1 MRCCITTRVGHAS
14 TEIPPP
20 PPQRFISYGLLG
32 LGVLFSTQPALTGC
46 MRARGSRVGEVGWL
60 KRVKGVCG

>member
-20 PPQRFISYGLLG
+20 PPQRFIFYGLFG
-32 LGVLFSTQPALTGC
+32 WASVIVLLTARPN
-46 MRARGSRVGEVGWL
+46 RAACAPGASGWGRWVGRTG
-60 KRVKGVCG
+60 

>member
-20 PPQRFISYGLLG
+20 PPQRFIFYGLLDG
-32 LGVLFSTQPALTGC
+32 GVSLCCSQPALTGLH
-46 MRARGSRVGEVGWL
+46 ARPGHQGGGGGLAAQGKCV
-60 KRVKGVCG
+60 